1 VVINLKGSIM
11 ARHIFAGSL
20 HYGHFNN
27 SIDTIVQ
34 SIKSNF
40 KALPDDAVI
49 SITKDDHVYITLGQL
64 NENLEFNATHYFWSM
79 IN

>member
-1 VVINLKGSIM
+1 M
-11 ARHIFAGSL
+11 ARPIYAGSL
-20 HYGHFNN
+20 YQGYFDNN

-64 NENLEFNATHYFWSM
+64 NEDLEFNATHYFWSL
-79 IN
+79 INF